1 MTDTKSKKPEITA
14 DMGPQAMFEAAF
26 WGVTEQGCQATDHSG
41 QCVYLTHTSDGTRS
55 PMRCALGHAMTE
67 EQARNLVISLIGGL
81 NQYATSPDYTED
93 GEEFD
98 PDGHGYTWMPRQVA
112 RNMALCLDMQDAHD
126 SVTDHETDAAFIS
139 EYHDKMRAVSLKH
152 ALVMPE
158 VGAA

>member
-1 MTDTKSKKPEITA
+1 MTDKKSKKPEITD

-26 WGVTEQGCQATDHSG
+26 WGVTEQGCQATDSVG
-41 QCVYLTHTSDGTRS
+41 KCVYMASSLGGHR
-55 PMRCALGHAMTE
+55 PELRCALGHAMTT
-67 EQARNLVISLIGGL
+67 EQARNLVMNNIGGMS
-81 NQYATSPDYTED
+81 QYTPDSSYDD
-93 GEEFD
+93 GVFD

-126 SVTDHETDAAFIS
+126 SVTDHGDDAGFVG

>member
-1 MTDTKSKKPEITA
+1 MTDKKSNKPEITA

-26 WGVTEQGCQATDHSG
+26 WGVTEQGCQATNSTG
-41 QCVYLTHTSDGTRS
+41 GCVYLTPDVGPRPET
-55 PMRCALGHAMTE
+55 RCALGHAMTK
-67 EQARNLVISLIGGL
+67 EQARNLVISHIGGMS
-81 NQYATSPDYTED
+81 QYATTADCTED

-126 SVTDHETDAAFIS
+126 SVTDHGDDTGFVS

-152 ALVMPE
+152 ALVIPE
-158 VGAA
+158 GGAA